1 MYGGMSKTAQVPKTS
16 EAIPNWQISV
26 NYVETCNCDYGCP
39 CNFSGFPTY
48 GFCRAIVFMRINKGN
63 FGDTRLD
70 GLSVVLAESWP
81 KAIHE
86 GDGTQQIYV
95 SKEANK
101 AQREAIEK
109 IWYGRA
115 KGNGHFAVFAGA
127 TKYFLEPHQVQDR
140 RQEQLVLRPWDNR
153 RPDGAVQEPGHR
165 RGIRDRGSPA
175 KGVHLAICKGLQNEK
190 DAHSQPQP
198 VFRRVGQE
206 RVLLRDPDV
215 QGTLS
220 RLLISVCE

>member
-127 TKYFLEPHQVQDR
+127 TKYFLEPQFVDIKYKIDGKNSSFSVPGIIDVQT
-140 RQEQLVLRPWDNR
+140 
-153 RPDGAVQEPGHR
+153 EPFKNPVTGVE
-165 RGIRDRGSPA
+165 SETE
-175 KGVHLAICKGLQNEK
+175 VHLPKGFIWQSAKACKTKKMRIVSPNLSFDESGKNAFFCE
-190 DAHSQPQP
+190 
-198 VFRRVGQE
+198 
-206 RVLLRDPDV
+206 
-215 QGTLS
+215 TLTFKGP
-220 RLLISVCE
+220 